1 MGSLG
6 HQVQQR
12 EEAAVVWW
20 GIWESSQHQEKPP
33 LGLGIRERG
42 KGSPSMSLMPG
53 DFSQVDEAVAVLQA
67 HHAKKE
73 AAQKV
78 GAVAAATS

>member
-1 MGSLG
+1 M
-6 HQVQQR
+6 
-12 EEAAVVWW
+12 
-20 GIWESSQHQEKPP
+20 GIWEGGQHQERPP
-33 LGLGIRERG
+33 LGPGAREGRR
-42 KGSPSMSLMPG
+42 GSPQMSLTTWS
-53 DFSQVDEAVAVLQA
+53 FSQVDEAVAVLQA